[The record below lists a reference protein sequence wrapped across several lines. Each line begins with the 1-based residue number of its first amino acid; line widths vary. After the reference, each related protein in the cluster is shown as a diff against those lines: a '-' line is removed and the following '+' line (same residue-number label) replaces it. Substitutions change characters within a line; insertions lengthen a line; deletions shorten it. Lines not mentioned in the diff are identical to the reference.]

1 MRCQRRGLYII
12 NYIIFILFREHKSSM
27 FWACHRGLC
36 FVDEYT
42 SERVQFVLLSVLSSS
57 MADRGFESQ
66 SGQTKD
72 YKIGICCF
80 SASQLVTSITEE
92 YIDIPEIRVMCE
104 NGVTCLLAD

>member
-1 MRCQRRGLYII
+1 MSKTLLRHTDKK
-12 NYIIFILFREHKSSM
+12 NIFDIFVETLSY
-27 FWACHRGLC
+27 RGLC

-57 MADRGFESQ
+57 MVDRGFESQ